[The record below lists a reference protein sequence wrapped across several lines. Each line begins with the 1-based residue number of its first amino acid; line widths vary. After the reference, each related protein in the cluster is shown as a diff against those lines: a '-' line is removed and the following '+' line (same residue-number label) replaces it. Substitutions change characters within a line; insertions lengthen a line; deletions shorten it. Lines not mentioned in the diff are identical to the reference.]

1 MDVKKNKHDWLMFL
15 LVLPFALFGAIV
27 LWVGAKDID
36 RIEEA
41 RVKNDS
47 IRGEI
52 SRIDSMSRRLEDLIH
67 QELKTLEDSI
77 HEFEG
82 GM

>member
-1 MDVKKNKHDWLMFL
+1 MKKYKHDCLMFL
-15 LVLPFALFGAIV
+15 LVLPFALFGAVI

-41 RVKNDS
+41 RAKNDS
-47 IRGEI
+47 IRREI
-52 SRIDSMSRRLEDLIH
+52 SRIDSMSRSLDDSIRR
-67 QELKTLEDSI
+67 ELKTLEDSI
-77 HEFEG
+77 HEFED